1 MQPRET
7 GERAKNEISP
17 PWDELRA
24 ARVQRR
30 VLEAM
35 REKRPKRAPASLR
48 RMVWFAAALSVIS
61 LLVAFVVL
69 RRDPEA
75 SARLELADGS
85 FALLEPSARVVP
97 ELVSETRIELRQL
110 SGVASYDVMPK
121 PTRLFVVHVDDARV
135 EVLGTAFR
143 VEKDADS
150 VRVTVSRGRVR
161 VTRGARVVELAA
173 GEQVTL
179 APETSATASAAPLP
193 DPEPSASV
201 DIVPTSQ
208 PTSSA
213 AEPTDSSAAPAASSG
228 EHASDLFRRADVA
241 RAAGNHAEALRLL
254 RELVQSHPRDGR
266 ATLANFTI
274 GRIES
279 QRGNAAAAAA
289 AFEACGAAMS
299 GEALAEAALA
309 RASAGQSAQAKA
321 LAAQYRKLFPNGPR
335 NAEMEKLGG

>member
-1 MQPRET
+1 MQPREA
-7 GERAKNEISP
+7 GERAKTEVAP

-30 VLEAM
+30 VLDAM
-35 REKRPKRAPASLR
+35 RAPAPARARSRWRLLTLVAATLSL
-48 RMVWFAAALSVIS
+48 VSLVI
-61 LLVAFVVL
+61 AFVVL
-69 RRDPEA
+69 RPGPEPT
-75 SARLELADGS
+75 ARLELADGS
-85 FALLEPSARVVP
+85 FAVLEPSARVVP
-97 ELVSETRIELRQL
+97 ELVSDTRVELRQL
-110 SGVASYDVMPK
+110 EGNASYDVTPK

-143 VEKDADS
+143 VEKEAAS
-150 VRVTVSRGRVR
+150 IRVIVSRGRVR

-179 APETSATASAAPLP
+179 APETQPTAEAAALPAPEPVPNEPAATSAATASAASPS
-193 DPEPSASV
+193 EPPA
-201 DIVPTSQ
+201 PSQ
-208 PTSSA
+208 V
-213 AEPTDSSAAPAASSG
+213 ASS
-228 EHASDLFRRADVA
+228 EHASELFRRADVA
-241 RAAGNHAEALRLL
+241 RAAGNHAEAVRLL

-309 RASAGQSAQAKA
+309 RAAAGQTSQAKA
-321 LAAQYRKLFPNGPR
+321 LAAQYRKLFPEGPR
-335 NAEMEKLGG
+335 NAQMEKLGG